1 MTTKRLSGIQRS
13 NENVA
18 LFEAYVK
25 SLKEKG
31 ELLPTRRDGQVNLS
45 KIAADSGIGDR
56 GRLYT
61 NDRIRALLEQA
72 QAELPP
78 PSPKEDQ
85 VEQDGTV
92 KPATSDAAVQ
102 RAERRVH
109 RLEQQNAAL
118 VAENAELRR
127 HLKELR
133 LQIGREDMMIET
145 GRRIP
150 PPLEDA

>member
-1 MTTKRLSGIQRS
+1 MTKRPSGAQRS

-25 SLKEKG
+25 SLKERG
-31 ELLPTRRDGQVNLS
+31 EPLPTKLDGQINLS

-61 NDRIRALLEQA
+61 NDRVRSLLEQA
-72 QAELPP
+72 EAELPRP
-78 PSPKEDQ
+78 QLAEPQEGK
-85 VEQDGTV
+85 DGGS
-92 KPATSDAAVQ
+92 KAAATDAALQ
-102 RAERRVH
+102 RTERRLH

-127 HLKELR
+127 QNIELR
-133 LQIGREDMMIET
+133 LQLGREDMMIET

-150 PPLEDA
+150 APPEGV